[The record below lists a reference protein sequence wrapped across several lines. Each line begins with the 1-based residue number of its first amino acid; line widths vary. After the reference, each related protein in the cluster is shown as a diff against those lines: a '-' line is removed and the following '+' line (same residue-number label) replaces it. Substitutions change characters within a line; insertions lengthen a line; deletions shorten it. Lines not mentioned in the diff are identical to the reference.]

1 MCVCWPAAWSISCP
15 AFSVHLSA
23 WCILHVLPCLY
34 CSSVGLLQIYSISCS
49 AISTYLSAWCMLHL
63 LPFLSIWRHAAWSL
77 LPCLYCPSV
86 SLLHDLL
93 PALPGIETNAQMF
106 RYRSLGSKRNQNV
119 LVCSKIFFSKKERF
133 YLFQKNFNETKT
145 FCCVPEFFTGTLL
158 RIPRT

>member
-1 MCVCWPAAWSISCP
+1 MSCP
-15 AFSVHLSA
+15 AFTFRLLACCMIYLLLCHFYL
-23 WCILHVLPCLY
+23 
-34 CSSVGLLQIYSISCS
+34 SVGLMHATSPAFPVHLTAC
-49 AISTYLSAWCMLHL
+49 CM
-63 LPFLSIWRHAAWSL
+63 INL

-86 SLLHDLL
+86 SLLHDLLPALPGILL

-133 YLFQKNFNETKT
+133 YLFQKLLNETKT

-158 RIPRT
+158 YIPRT

>member
-1 MCVCWPAAWSISCP
+1 MIY
-15 AFSVHLSA
+15 L
-23 WCILHVLPCLY
+23 LPCLF
-34 CSSVGLLQIYSISCS
+34 CPSVGLMHATCPALPLLFVCGPAPDLQ
-49 AISTYLSAWCMLHL
+49 YLLLCHFYLPVGLMHATSPAFPVHLTACCM
-63 LPFLSIWRHAAWSL
+63 INL

-119 LVCSKIFFSKKERF
+119 LVCSKIFFSKQERF
-133 YLFQKNFNETKT
+133 YLFQKLLNETKT

-158 RIPRT
+158 CIPRT

>member
-1 MCVCWPAAWSISCP
+1 MSQTSCMIY
-15 AFSVHLSA
+15 L
-23 WCILHVLPCLY
+23 LPCLF
-34 CSSVGLLQIYSISCS
+34 CPSVGLMHAISPALPLLLSVGLLQIYLLPCHF
-49 AISTYLSAWCMLHL
+49 YLSVGLMHATSPAFPVHLTACCM
-63 LPFLSIWRHAAWSL
+63 INL

-119 LVCSKIFFSKKERF
+119 LVCSKIFFSKKECF
-133 YLFQKNFNETKT
+133 YLFQKLLNETKT

-158 RIPRT
+158 CIPRT

>member
-1 MCVCWPAAWSISCP
+1 MSCWPAAWSISCP

-23 WCILHVLPCLY
+23 WCMINLLPCLY
-34 CSSVGLLQIYSISCS
+34 CSSVGLLQIYLLLCHF
-49 AISTYLSAWCMLHL
+49 YLSVGLMHATSPAFPVHLTACCM
-63 LPFLSIWRHAAWSL
+63 INL

-119 LVCSKIFFSKKERF
+119 LVCSKFFFSKKERF
-133 YLFQKNFNETKT
+133 YLFQKLLNETKT

-158 RIPRT
+158 YIPRT